1 MNANQIKMFA
11 EGTLLTLELTL
22 LSMFAGT
29 VLGLIMSF
37 GRMSKVKILNK
48 LTWVYVWFFRG
59 TPLLLQI
66 MIVYFGIALI
76 GLDLTGSPWT
86 MPPFVAG
93 CLALTLN
100 TGAYLAE
107 IFRAGIESIDK
118 GQMEASKALGMSHGQ
133 AMRKVI
139 IPQTIKRLIPPY
151 SNEFTMILKDSSL
164 VSVIGITELYRSAY
178 QMANGSGDW
187 KFLFYAAGV
196 YLFLTTISTYVFGRL
211 EKKYSVY
218 L

>member
-1 MNANQIKMFA
+1 MNINYIKMFA
-11 EGTLLTLELTL
+11 SGTLSTLELTFV
-22 LSMFAGT
+22 SMFIGT
-29 VLGLIMSF
+29 ILGMLLAL
-37 GRMSKVKILNK
+37 GRISKVKIINK
-48 LTWVYVWFFRG
+48 TVWTYVWFFRG

-66 MIVYFGIALI
+66 LIIYFGIPLLFRDIFGSANAL
-76 GLDLTGSPWT
+76 PV
-86 MPPFVAG
+86 FVAG

-118 GQMEASKALGMSHGQ
+118 GQMEAAKALGMSYKQ
-133 AMRKVI
+133 AMFKVI

-164 VSVIGITELYRSAY
+164 VSAIGLAELSRQAR
-178 QMANGSGDW
+178 QLATGTGNW
-187 KFLFYAAGV
+187 VFLFYAAGV
-196 YLFLTTISTYVFGRL
+196 YLFLTTISTFVFSRL

>member
-1 MNANQIKMFA
+1 MNITQIMSFA
-11 EGTLLTLELTL
+11 EGTLVTLELTMV
-22 LSMFAGT
+22 SMFLGT
-29 VLGLIMSF
+29 ILGLLLAL
-37 GRMSKVKILNK
+37 GRISKNKIINK
-48 LTWVYVWFFRG
+48 IVWTYVWFFRG

-66 MIVYFGIALI
+66 MMVYFSIPLIAIDLI
-76 GLDLTGSPWT
+76 GKPIVFP
-86 MPPFVAG
+86 MFVAG

-118 GQMEASKALGMSHGQ
+118 GQMEAAKALGMNYRQ
-133 AMRKVI
+133 AMFKVI

-164 VSVIGITELYRSAY
+164 VSVIGLAELYRKATILSF
-178 QMANGSGDW
+178 GSGDW
-187 KFLFYAAGV
+187 KFIFYAAGV
-196 YLFLTTISTYVFGRL
+196 YLFLTTISTFIFSKL

>member
-1 MNANQIKMFA
+1 MNIQQVKLFA
-11 EGTLLTLELTL
+11 EGTLMTLELTL
-22 LSMFAGT
+22 ISMFIGT
-29 VLGLIMSF
+29 LLGLLLAL
-37 GRMSKVKILNK
+37 GRMSKIKILNK
-48 LTWVYVWFFRG
+48 SIWVYIWFFRG

-66 MIVYFGIALI
+66 MMVYFGIPLIMIDIFGSPLYIPAFIAGCIALI
-76 GLDLTGSPWT
+76 
-86 MPPFVAG
+86 
-93 CLALTLN
+93 LN

-118 GQMEASKALGMSHGQ
+118 GQMEAAKALGMSYKQ
-133 AMRKVI
+133 AMIKVI

-164 VSVIGITELYRSAY
+164 VSVIGLTELYRQAY
-178 QMANGSGDW
+178 QLANGTGDW
-187 KFLFYAAGV
+187 IYLFYAAGV
-196 YLFLTTISTYVFGRL
+196 YLFLTTISTLIFGRL

>member
-1 MNANQIKMFA
+1 MFA
-11 EGTLLTLELTL
+11 EGMLLTLELTL

-29 VLGLIMSF
+29 ILGLILSF
-37 GRMSKVKILNK
+37 GKMSKVKIVNK
-48 LTWVYVWFFRG
+48 ITWVYIWFFRG

-118 GQMEASKALGMSHGQ
+118 GQMEASKALGMSHSQ

-164 VSVIGITELYRSAY
+164 VSAIGITELYRSAY

-196 YLFLTTISTYVFGRL
+196 YLFLTSISTYIFGRL

>member
-1 MNANQIKMFA
+1 MFA

-29 VLGLIMSF
+29 ILGLILSF
-37 GRMSKVKILNK
+37 GRMSKVKIVNK
-48 LTWVYVWFFRG
+48 ITWVYVWFFRG

-76 GLDLTGSPWT
+76 GLDLTGTPWT

-196 YLFLTTISTYVFGRL
+196 YLFLTTISTYVFARL